1 VLVAFPKPRGS
12 NAGVVVE
19 QLAVVCELAVE
30 LVVELWIPLLEV
42 VREVVESMLV
52 SMLDVDVARVEEA
65 ESAVLYAP
73 VVDAGVVDGVL
84 DVRP

>member
-1 VLVAFPKPRGS
+1 VLVAFPKPRGN

-19 QLAVVCELAVE
+19 QLAVVCELAFE
-30 LVVELWIPLLEV
+30 LVVELWIPVLEV

-65 ESAVLYAP
+65 EAVVLYAP
-73 VVDAGVVDGVL
+73 VLDADVVDGVL